1 MLLNIIACCRGNLCK
16 HYKRVC
22 RAVKSNRPV
31 NLDLSTIKL
40 PLSALASITH
50 RVSGVIM
57 FVGLIFMFWAFDVS
71 LSSPEG
77 FDSVKTV
84 LQENFFAKFVLW
96 GLLSALAYH
105 CLAGVKHIIMDMDIG
120 VNLEHGHLMSQIVFV
135 LAAVLIVL
143 AGVWVW

>member
-1 MLLNIIACCRGNLCK
+1 M
-16 HYKRVC
+16 
-22 RAVKSNRPV
+22 KSNRPV

-50 RVSGVIM
+50 RVSGVIL

-77 FDSVKTV
+77 FESVKTT
-84 LQENFFAKFVLW
+84 LQENFLAKFVLW
-96 GLLSALAYH
+96 GMLTALGYH
-105 CLAGVKHIIMDMDIG
+105 CLAGVKHIIMDFDIG
-120 VNLEHGHLMSQIVFV
+120 VNLENGHTMSQVVFI
-135 LAAVLIVL
+135 LAAVLAVL

>member
-1 MLLNIIACCRGNLCK
+1 M
-16 HYKRVC
+16 
-22 RAVKSNRPV
+22 KSNRPV

-50 RVSGVIM
+50 RASGVIL

-77 FDSVKTV
+77 FESVKLT
-84 LQENFFAKFVLW
+84 LQQNFLAKFVLW
-96 GLLSALAYH
+96 GMLSALAYH
-105 CLAGVKHIIMDMDIG
+105 CLAGVKHLIMDMDIG
-120 VNLEHGHLMSQIVFV
+120 VNLENGHTMSQIVFA
-135 LAAVLIVL
+135 LAAVFIVL

>member
-1 MLLNIIACCRGNLCK
+1 M
-16 HYKRVC
+16 
-22 RAVKSNRPV
+22 KSNRPV
-31 NLDLSTIKL
+31 NLDLSTIKF

-71 LSSPEG
+71 LSSAEG
-77 FDSVKTV
+77 FESVKTV
-84 LQENFFAKFVLW
+84 LQQNFLAKFVLW

-105 CLAGVKHIIMDMDIG
+105 CLAGVKHIIMDFDIG
-120 VNLEHGHLMSQIVFV
+120 VNLETGHLMSQAVFV
-135 LAAVLIVL
+135 LAIVLIVL

>member
-1 MLLNIIACCRGNLCK
+1 M
-16 HYKRVC
+16 
-22 RAVKSNRPV
+22 KSNRPV

-40 PLSALASITH
+40 PLSALASIAH

-77 FDSVKTV
+77 FESVKTV
-84 LQENFFAKFVLW
+84 LQESFFAKLVLW

-105 CLAGVKHIIMDMDIG
+105 CLAGVKHIIMDFDIG
-120 VNLEHGHLMSQIVFV
+120 VNLEQGHLMSQIVFV
-135 LAAVLIVL
+135 AAAVLILL